1 MLKKDIEVL
10 RRLADQLAEL
20 SQLPIQKERKQQWY
34 HLNARK
40 VDKPVFLM
48 GEFPWNEM
56 NIDDEL
62 TLQCEDPFYREMET
76 TLRQLLYRNKHIQ
89 DDWVYEPF
97 IYIPKVIRGLN
108 FGLDIIEEKLTRDD
122 GNVVEAHSYF
132 SQLQDWDDIN
142 KINVPNFYLDEEE
155 TNRREAMANEA
166 VGDILKVIMDGPEYE
181 YRPWDHFM
189 EWSDIDTLYDKM
201 LYDEDW
207 VHALMRRTLD
217 VHLATINKLKDMDCL
232 MRQQQVVHCTGAW
245 TDLLPEN
252 PEKPELKDVWT
263 YGMAQILYTVSPEMH
278 NEFEFQYASE
288 WYDKFGLGY
297 YGCCEPLDD
306 RMEYVKQIKGIH
318 KISVSAWV
326 KDFEKM
332 AEAME
337 GKYVYSNKPAPALI
351 AAPSW
356 NPETVEED
364 LKIRL
369 HAAQK
374 YNCPVEFTLKDIST
388 ICYEPQRLTQWS
400 QIMRKVIG

>member
-1 MLKKDIEVL
+1 MLQNDIMIL
-10 RRLADQLAEL
+10 RKLANELADL
-20 SQLPIQKERKQQWY
+20 STLPIQKERKQQWY
-34 HLNARK
+34 NLNARK
-40 VDKPVFLM
+40 VDKPLFLM

-76 TLRQLLYRNKHIQ
+76 ELRRLLYRNKHIN
-89 DDWVYEPF
+89 DDWVYEPV
-97 IYIPKVIRGLN
+97 IYIKKVVRGLN
-108 FGLDIIEEKLTRDD
+108 FGLEIIEDKLTRDD
-122 GNVVEAHSYF
+122 GNVVEAHSYV
-132 SQLQDWDDIN
+132 SQLQEWEDID
-142 KINVPNFYLDEEE
+142 KIKVPDFYLDVEE
-155 TNRREAMANEA
+155 TNRREAMAKEA
-166 VGDILKVIMDGPEYE
+166 VGDILKVVMDGPEYE

-201 LYDEDW
+201 LFDEDW
-207 VHALMRRTLD
+207 VHALMRKTID
-217 VHLATINKLKDMDCL
+217 VHLATIYKLRDMDCL

-252 PEKPELKDVWT
+252 PEKPDLKDVWT
-263 YGMAQILYTVSPEMH
+263 YGMGQILYTVSPEMH

-326 KDFEKM
+326 KNFERM
-332 AEAME
+332 AEEME
-337 GKYVYSNKPAPALI
+337 GKYVYSNKPAPALV
-351 AAPSW
+351 AAPNW
-356 NPETVEED
+356 DPAIVEAD
-364 LKIRL
+364 LRTRL
-369 HAAQK
+369 NAAQK

-388 ICYEPQRLTQWS
+388 ICYDPKRLTQWS
-400 QIMRKVIG
+400 EIMRKVIG

>member
-40 VDKPVFLM
+40 VDKPMFLM

-155 TNRREAMANEA
+155 TNRRPGCGKVAERASIASFFSGSSANSA
-166 VGDILKVIMDGPEYE
+166 LYQGCAGSIGGP
-181 YRPWDHFM
+181 
-189 EWSDIDTLYDKM
+189 S
-201 LYDEDW
+201 
-207 VHALMRRTLD
+207 
-217 VHLATINKLKDMDCL
+217 
-232 MRQQQVVHCTGAW
+232 
-245 TDLLPEN
+245 
-252 PEKPELKDVWT
+252 
-263 YGMAQILYTVSPEMH
+263 
-278 NEFEFQYASE
+278 FQE
-288 WYDKFGLGY
+288 T
-297 YGCCEPLDD
+297 
-306 RMEYVKQIKGIH
+306 
-318 KISVSAWV
+318 
-326 KDFEKM
+326 
-332 AEAME
+332 
-337 GKYVYSNKPAPALI
+337 
-351 AAPSW
+351 PSW
-356 NPETVEED
+356 LRCSVT
-364 LKIRL
+364 
-369 HAAQK
+369 
-374 YNCPVEFTLKDIST
+374 
-388 ICYEPQRLTQWS
+388 
-400 QIMRKVIG
+400 